1 MRGKPGAWRQ
11 IRNHCLL
18 VHAMNCGGFRSR
30 SRGLQGRVG
39 HGNFPVTSTGIQV
52 KVLKSRFTWAPIQTG
67 WLRPLKCNFEY
78 LQNVM
83 YHILLRPCS
92 DPAPACSE
100 VFCHCHIA
108 PTYLWPCSDVSDV
121 FGHCHNVPTLLRP
134 CSDVSDVF
142 SHSVTTITML
152 RPYSDVFSHTITI
165 LQFRTLTPLMFVML
179 HPLPDPRH
187 HSRFC
192 G

>member
-1 MRGKPGAWRQ
+1 
-11 IRNHCLL
+11 
-18 VHAMNCGGFRSR
+18 MNKYFIVSY
-30 SRGLQGRVG
+30 
-39 HGNFPVTSTGIQV
+39 NFYSVDR
-52 KVLKSRFTWAPIQTG
+52 LKSLYSTKGVIERTKYTLLAINGDRHTIMHRIWFIG
-67 WLRPLKCNFEY
+67 LFLVWLMSCIIFCSDLT
-78 LQNVM
+78 LT
-83 YHILLRPCS
+83 LLRL
-92 DPAPACSE
+92 APTF
-100 VFCHCHIA
+100 FCHCHIA

-134 CSDVSDVF
+134 CSDISDVF

-165 LQFRTLTPLMFVML
+165 LQFRTLTPLNFVML